1 MHPVWQTLKRRLL
14 TRRAGLIAGSAVGGL
29 VLFVLFCLYTPPGH
43 AVLGWAIEPLSGGE
57 VVVKGLSGT
66 PNHLRLKTLAVRD
79 KDGAWLTAEGVALDW
94 HLLSAFGSTIRIER
108 IAADK
113 IVMVRQPAPSGST
126 STSTTVIDI
135 GAIALPRVELAKD
148 VLGWPA
154 VLTANGKL
162 YYASRHNVMAD
173 LSIRRLDAPGRYEIH
188 GGIVDDIARG
198 TVDVSEGGE
207 GLIGGLAGLPDLG
220 AVAMEVRA
228 GAKGST
234 NAVHFSLT
242 AGLLDISG
250 GGALDLR
257 MNEAAIDF
265 AVVAPQ
271 MKPSATLAWDS
282 ISARGHIHGAF
293 TAPDIDARVRIAGL
307 SVSGT
312 RLAAVA
318 LTAHGAGGKVKLD
331 GTVTGL
337 ALPGEK
343 MGVFAAQPIEV
354 SAEADLG
361 AANRPVRVVLTH
373 PLIKATADASTHL
386 PMTGSAK
393 IDIAS
398 LGALASLTG
407 LDTDGSASFTADFRR
422 TDSETRIKADGRIA
436 ARGKSVAARLLG
448 TAKLLADATIDTGG
462 LAVQASLTAAALK
475 ADVHGTSTSTRQSFS
490 ADVALSDLSRLAPTL
505 IGSLNLRANL
515 NGPPDNG
522 KLIVD
527 GRALAATKGM
537 AKQGVNFSVEASG
550 LPNLKA
556 AHVRASGR
564 FDNAPVSVR
573 ADVAQTNAKQWKVD
587 IADGSWRSARA
598 KGSLVIAGSTP
609 QGTVS
614 LRVARLADFSALAGT
629 ALSGSLDARADFRG
643 TAASLHAAVAGL
655 SSGGTHL
662 DRIELNGTIANPF
675 ATPVLALTLAV
686 PRFASEAA
694 SGSAE
699 ARITGPMQAL
709 QVAAKTDVAMSGG
722 QSFTVAVD
730 AAADTHARHVT
741 VSRFEGVWRDQTITL
756 AAPAVIDYANGLKFN
771 ATFVEGKAMQL
782 HVGGTIPAR
791 GPMAVKANGTAD
803 LGVIL
808 SGLASVGQNVR
819 GKIALD
825 VSVTGTPAKPNVVGQ
840 ATLTGA
846 QIQDYTSGLNL
857 TGVEA
862 VVDAQGSAIRL
873 TKFTAKA
880 GPGTISGSG
889 TLDLAAKG
897 MPVDIA
903 FKAANA
909 RPIASDLMTVNLDSD
924 LTLRGSASESLTL
937 AGKVNVHRGNINIPE
952 KFPQEVATLNIQ
964 RKRSAGPPVSP
975 PKKTRVALALTVYSP
990 GHIFVRGRGLEAEFE
1005 GELKV
1010 GGTTGAPQVQG
1021 ALEMRRGIL
1030 ALAGANLTFTSGRI
1044 SFNGQSLR
1052 GRLDPS
1058 LDLAAQQESNGIT
1071 VTLRVSGTASQPRIA
1086 LSSSPPMPQ
1095 DEILAQLLFQQSS
1108 KSLSA
1113 MQLASVAQAAAT
1125 LSGSGGGL
1133 DPVGTIR
1140 RSLGLDRLAV
1150 GSSSQNGASGIGS
1163 TSIEAGKY
1171 VLRNVYI
1178 GAQQD
1183 LSGGTKATVQVDLTK
1198 HLKAQVQ
1205 VNTGPRAATTPSTP
1219 LRDNGDSIGL
1229 SYQFEY

>member
-1 MHPVWQTLKRRLL
+1 MHPVWQSLSRLL
-14 TRRAGLIAGSAVGGL
+14 TRRTAIIAGSAVGGL

-43 AVLGWAIEPLSGGE
+43 AVLAWAIEPLSGGQ
-57 VVVKGLSGT
+57 VVIKGLSGT
-66 PNHLRLKTLAVRD
+66 PNHLRLKSLAVRD

-94 HLLSAFGSTIRIER
+94 HLLSALGSTIRIER

-113 IVMVRQPAPSGST
+113 LIVVRQPAPSGKT
-126 STSTTVIDI
+126 GTSTTVIDI
-135 GAIALPRVELAKD
+135 GAIALPRVELIKD
-148 VLGWPA
+148 VLGRPA
-154 VLTANGKL
+154 VLSANGKL
-162 YYASRHNVMAD
+162 YYASRHNVTAE
-173 LSIRRLDAPGRYEIH
+173 LSIQRHDAPGRYEIH

-207 GLIGGLAGLPDLG
+207 GLVGGLAGLPDLG
-220 AVAMEVRA
+220 AVTMEVRA
-228 GAKGST
+228 GAKGTT

-282 ISARGHIHGAF
+282 ISARGHIHGSFAS
-293 TAPDIDARVRIAGL
+293 PDIDARARIAGL
-307 SVSGT
+307 SVGGT
-312 RLAAVA
+312 RLAAA
-318 LTAHGAGGKVKLD
+318 AINAHGSGGKVHLD

-343 MGVFAAQPIEV
+343 TGVFAAQPIEV
-354 SAEADLG
+354 SADADLG
-361 AANRPVRVVLTH
+361 AADRPVRVAITH
-373 PLIKATADASTHL
+373 PLLKATADASTRM
-386 PMTGSAK
+386 PMTGSARLE
-393 IDIAS
+393 IAS
-398 LGALASLTG
+398 LGALAGLTG
-407 LDTDGSASFTADFRR
+407 LDAEGNASFTADFRR
-422 TDSETRIKADGRIA
+422 SENETRLKADGRIT
-436 ARGKSVAARLLG
+436 ARGTSVPARLLG
-448 TAKLLADATIDTGG
+448 NAKLLADATMDSTG

-475 ADVHGTSTSTRQSFS
+475 ADVHGNSTGVRQSFS
-490 ADVALSDLSRLAPTL
+490 AEIALSDLSRLAPTL

-515 NGPPDNG
+515 SGPPDNG
-522 KLIVD
+522 KLTVD

-537 AKQGVNFSVEASG
+537 AKQNVTLSMEASG
-550 LPNLKA
+550 LPNLKTA
-556 AHVRASGR
+556 RIRASGR

-573 ADVAQTNAKQWKVD
+573 ADIAQTNAKQWKVD
-587 IADGSWRSARA
+587 LADGSWRSARA
-598 KGSLVIAGSTP
+598 KGSLVIAGNAP
-609 QGTVS
+609 QGSLS
-614 LRVARLADFSALAGT
+614 LRIARLADFSALAGT

-643 TAASLHAAVAGL
+643 NAANIHAGIVGL
-655 SSGGTHL
+655 ASGGTQV
-662 DRIELNGTIANPF
+662 DRIDLNGTIAHPF
-675 ATPVLALTLAV
+675 ASPVLALNLAV
-686 PRFASEAA
+686 PHFASEAA
-694 SGSAE
+694 TGSAE
-699 ARITGPMQAL
+699 ARITGPMNAIQL
-709 QVAAKTDVAMSGG
+709 AAKTDVATSGG

-730 AAADTHARHVT
+730 AAADTTAQHVT
-741 VSRFEGVWRDQTITL
+741 VSRFEGVWRDQTIKL
-756 AAPAVIDYANGLKFN
+756 AAPAMIDYANGLKFD

-782 HVGGTIPAR
+782 HVGGTVPAR

-808 SGLASVGQNVR
+808 SGLASIGQNVR

-862 VVDAQGSAIRL
+862 VADAHGSAIRL

-880 GPGTISGSG
+880 GPGTITGSG
-889 TLDLAAKG
+889 TVDLAAKG

-909 RPIASDLMTVNLDSD
+909 RPITSDLMTVNLDSD

-937 AGKVNVHRGNINIPE
+937 SGKVNVHRGNINIPE

-964 RKRSAGPPVSP
+964 RKRSAGPPVPP
-975 PKKTRVALALTVYSP
+975 PKKTRIGLALTIYSP

-1010 GGTTGAPQVQG
+1010 AGTTGSPQVQG

-1030 ALAGANLTFTSGRI
+1030 ALAGANLTFTSGTI
-1044 SFNGQSLR
+1044 SFNGQALR
-1052 GRLDPS
+1052 SRLDPS
-1058 LDLAAQQESNGIT
+1058 LNLVAQQESNGIT
-1071 VTLRVSGTASQPRIA
+1071 VTLKVTGTASQPKIE
-1086 LSSSPPMPQ
+1086 LSSSPQMPQ

-1125 LSGSGGGL
+1125 LSGGGGGL

-1150 GSSSQNGASGIGS
+1150 GSNSQNGASGIGS

-1198 HLKAQVQ
+1198 HLKAQAQ